1 MKPIQPTEFMEA
13 AMRGMLLIVLVAIGG
28 CATPNTGVV
37 PIGNGIYM
45 HSKFGSFTTFSGGE
59 VKAELFKEAA
69 QFCAKQ
75 GKRLVPVAS
84 TSKDS
89 GYGTY
94 ASAEVQFRCD

>member
-1 MKPIQPTEFMEA
+1 MKVGIAFA
-13 AMRGMLLIVLVAIGG
+13 LVALLAG
-28 CATPNTGVV
+28 CSTPNTGVV
-37 PIGNGIYM
+37 PIGNGLYM

-69 QFCAKQ
+69 TYCERQ
-75 GKRLVPVAS
+75 GKKLVPVNS

-94 ASAEVQFRCD
+94 ASAEIQFRCD

>member
-1 MKPIQPTEFMEA
+1 MEVVMKVLGPLA
-13 AMRGMLLIVLVAIGG
+13 LAVLVG

-37 PIGNGIYM
+37 PIGSGVYM

-69 QFCAKQ
+69 QFCAQQ
-75 GKRLVPVAS
+75 GKQLVPLAS
-84 TSKDS
+84 SSKDS

-94 ASAEVQFRCD
+94 ASAEIQFRCD